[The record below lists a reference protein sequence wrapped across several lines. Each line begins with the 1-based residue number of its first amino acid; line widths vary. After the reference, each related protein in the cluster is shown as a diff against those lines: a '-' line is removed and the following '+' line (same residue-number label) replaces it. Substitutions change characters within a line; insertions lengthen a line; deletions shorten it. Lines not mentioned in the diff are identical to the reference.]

1 MVPVT
6 ELLESLE
13 YFIDLCDDAELN
25 RREILQSKRDFI
37 TKRTQLTPSCV
48 LEAGFVSKEILGE
61 GQGLLLSLFL

>member
-1 MVPVT
+1 MVLVDSGAFSPQLTTHMVKAIKSRCFMVPVT

-37 TKRTQLTPSCV
+37 TLR
-48 LEAGFVSKEILGE
+48 
-61 GQGLLLSLFL
+61 

>member
-37 TKRTQLTPSCV
+37 TLR
-48 LEAGFVSKEILGE
+48 
-61 GQGLLLSLFL
+61 